1 MFISHEGVAV
11 NLDRVDYIKI
21 ERNCITTEGYGI
33 VLQLADER
41 LTLKASKPMTEDE
54 VKFVYGCLLASINGA
69 YYNTRKKRWAMKED
83 TIQNVIGADIAEIDS
98 IIKLY
103 HEEFEKFKK
112 TEEDSQ

>member
-21 ERNCITTEGYGI
+21 ERNRITTEGYGI

-41 LTLKASKPMTEDE
+41 LILKASKPMTEDE
-54 VKFVYGCLLASINGA
+54 AKFVYGCLMASLNGA

-103 HEEFEKFKK
+103 HEEFEKKDK
-112 TEEDSQ
+112 DSQ

>member
-21 ERNCITTEGYGI
+21 KHNCITEGYEI

-54 VKFVYGCLLASINGA
+54 VKFVYGCLMASLNGA
-69 YYNTRKKRWAMKED
+69 YYNTKKKRWVMKED
-83 TIQNVIGADIAEIDS
+83 IIQNVIGADIAEIDS
-98 IIKLY
+98 IIRLY

>member
-21 ERNCITTEGYGI
+21 KRNCITEEYEI
-33 VLQLADER
+33 VLQLEDER
-41 LTLKASKPMTEDE
+41 LTLKASNPMTEDE
-54 VKFVYGCLLASINGA
+54 AKFVYNCLLASLNGA
-69 YYNTRKKRWAMKED
+69 YYNTKKKRWTMKED
-83 TIQNVIGADIAEIDS
+83 IIQNVIGADIAEIDS
-98 IIKLY
+98 IIRLY